1 MKYFNSLAFIL
12 IFNLSCNTE
21 SPKLN
26 YNDRKIPVSI
36 AKNFT
41 MTYTDSML
49 TKSFVSGKIHYDFS
63 NDLLN
68 YSEFFEDVEV
78 IIYDENKTTTINSV
92 VEQNILNYNFIILK
106 NYLF

>member
-1 MKYFNSLAFIL
+1 MKYFNSLVFIL
-12 IFNLSCNTE
+12 IFNLSCTTE
-21 SPKLN
+21 SPQLD

-78 IIYDENKTTTINSV
+78 IIYDENKKI
-92 VEQNILNYNFIILK
+92 IRLNNDGFSH
-106 NYLF
+106 F